1 MSTPDMGTPDNLP
14 AVSAQVEY
22 PIVETRTQTSRGPQ
36 DIVSLALTAKQV
48 TQQVRLIQQI
58 MRDHMRE
65 GEHYGTIP
73 GTKKPTLYQPGAQ
86 KLCLLFRLDLRP
98 TVTHRIIED
107 DFIFYEIR
115 VDVYHIPTGLHV
127 SSGMGSCSSRE
138 EKYAYRSVARACPE
152 CSVEAIMQGKL
163 EYAPNKPGYE
173 KGGFVCWKKKG
184 GCGKSF
190 RDDDPRITSQPLG
203 KVKNENLWEQHNT
216 ILKIAVK
223 RGANTGVLNATAAG
237 DIFTVDMEDL
247 PPEYMDEPGPSFEQS
262 QQQAPPEPP
271 PQPRGR
277 PKGGTKPQAP
287 PEEQVEKATA
297 PASAPATP
305 PAPAATPAA
314 PAVPLT
320 NQAKSEEIKK
330 RSGCNQTTLI
340 MFVRDMVRKCTK
352 NATWDLPPKTDAQRG
367 LVSQILDVLVEGLER
382 IPSASIGAFIHGQ
395 PISEAERAIMQE
407 VWKEK
412 VR

>member
-1 MSTPDMGTPDNLP
+1 MSTPDQQFQVDNSVP
-14 AVSAQVEY
+14 KVEY
-22 PIVETRTQTSRGPQ
+22 AIVEAPTQMGRGPQ
-36 DIVSLALTAKQV
+36 DIVSSALTPAQITKQV
-48 TQQVRLIQQI
+48 QLIQQV
-58 MRDHMRE
+58 MKDHMQVD
-65 GEHYGTIP
+65 EHYGVIP
-73 GTKKPTLYQPGAQ
+73 GTLKPTLYQAGAQ
-86 KLCLLFRLDLRP
+86 KLALLFRLGVRP
-98 TVTHRIIED
+98 TVTFRVIEK
-107 DFIFYEIR
+107 DFIFYEVR
-115 VDVYHIPTGLHV
+115 VDVYHIPTGQHV
-127 SSGMGSCSSRE
+127 SAGMGSCSSRE
-138 EKYAYRSVARACPE
+138 EKYAYRNAARKCPS
-152 CSVEAIMQGKL
+152 CGNEAIIQGKV
-163 EYAPNKPGYE
+163 EYAPKGPGYA
-173 KGGFVCWKKKG
+173 KGGFVCFKKKG
-184 GCGKSF
+184 GCGKAF
-190 RDDDPRITSQPLG
+190 RDDDETITKQKAG
-203 KVKNENLWEQHNT
+203 KIPNENIWELHNT

-223 RGANTGVLNATAAG
+223 RACNTGVLNATAAS
-237 DIFTVDMEDL
+237 DIFTVDVEDL
-247 PPEYMDEPGPSFEQS
+247 PPEYLGDPGPSFKQS
-262 QQQAPPEPP
+262 QQQTPPEPP